1 MGQGKTTNLIYSFTF
16 WKTKEKFPVVSP
28 VSCKNQVKHI
38 ILIIMPQ
45 DGARSVEQVYP
56 YKAGEI
62 TRYKVNQQ
70 KKSAIRK

>member
-1 MGQGKTTNLIYSFTF
+1 
-16 WKTKEKFPVVSP
+16 
-28 VSCKNQVKHI
+28 
-38 ILIIMPQ
+38 MPQ
-45 DGARSVEQVYP
+45 DGARSVEQAYP